1 MGEAL
6 EMMDH
11 AAGLDKTDL
20 FADSSDEDNDENST
34 IKNTP
39 VDDKKV
45 KEDAIDFLFDDNS
58 DDDENSDDELD
69 FAVDH
74 HHHHSRQAQYEKEQL
89 KIRLQKK
96 SGMEVDEK
104 TSSSYGTKKNAAP
117 LPDSRFDDKE
127 TVDSVMKRSEQA
139 VRAHTMK
146 QRLEKRKSEMRLT
159 IRLQQQ
165 KAEKMARMRERNN
178 GVTMNEVISGASDS
192 DDDTSSTPA
201 SQGKTQVQPP
211 QSPKII

>member
-104 TSSSYGTKKNAAP
+104 TSSGTKKNAAP

-127 TVDSVMKRSEQA
+127 TVDSV
-139 VRAHTMK
+139 
-146 QRLEKRKSEMRLT
+146 
-159 IRLQQQ
+159 
-165 KAEKMARMRERNN
+165 
-178 GVTMNEVISGASDS
+178 
-192 DDDTSSTPA
+192 
-201 SQGKTQVQPP
+201 
-211 QSPKII
+211 